1 MRSWCWS
8 VSFWISVAAKV
19 QACSTST
26 QVTACV
32 AGGFV
37 VERCKWAVR
46 IMGQHCSFF
55 WLWCS
60 FLWLCCLFYIPLWQN
75 YQLRWLL
82 KWYWQIFIFHCCSTP
97 YLWKG
102 AAWYFPVKL
111 ITNRWELGCWCL
123 QSWGSQAML
132 KHKEGGI
139 HGNPTSGTPQAL
151 SHWTVQWNTYEPV
164 LTWPWTKESGRVG
177 KKKNSTKMSSKQQ
190 ESSEDT
196 AQNYK
201 EARCPC

>member
-46 IMGQHCSFF
+46 IMGQHSSCF

-97 YLWKG
+97 CLWKG
-102 AAWYFPVKL
+102 AAWYFPFKL

-123 QSWGSQAML
+123 QSWGARQCSSTRKEVSTATLRVAPPRHGHTELFSGILPNQYLPGPEL
-132 KHKEGGI
+132 K
-139 HGNPTSGTPQAL
+139 
-151 SHWTVQWNTYEPV
+151 
-164 LTWPWTKESGRVG
+164 RVG
-177 KKKNSTKMSSKQQ
+177 G
-190 ESSEDT
+190 
-196 AQNYK
+196 
-201 EARCPC
+201 